1 MDDISKFMDDMR
13 KSLEAAIARREQRE
27 NNPLLL
33 RIEEL
38 EVDLH
43 KAETSL
49 SFMRRER
56 DILHAENRRLFKE
69 NNEVKKELRALK
81 QVVSLQEAVEGLLK
95 RIEGFNYF

>member
-1 MDDISKFMDDMR
+1 MDDIAKFMDDMR
-13 KSLEAAIARREQRE
+13 KSFEAAIAKREQRE

-56 DILHAENRRLFKE
+56 DILHAENRRLFKD
-69 NNEVKKELRALK
+69 NIEVKKELRALK
-81 QVVSLQEAVEGLLK
+81 QVVNLESAVE
-95 RIEGFNYF
+95 RILQRING

>member
-38 EVDLH
+38 ETDLM
-43 KAETSL
+43 KAESSL
-49 SFMRRER
+49 YLVQRER
-56 DILHAENRRLFKE
+56 TIMRAENRRLSAE
-69 NNEVKKELRALK
+69 NDDLRRQLRALK
-81 QVVSLQEAVEGLLK
+81 QVVNLQEAVEDLLK
-95 RIEGFNYF
+95 RIKG

>member
-13 KSLEAAIARREQRE
+13 KSLEAAIAKREQRE

-49 SFMRRER
+49 SFMQRER
-56 DILHAENRRLFKE
+56 TIMRAEHRRFSAENDDLRRQ
-69 NNEVKKELRALK
+69 LRALK
-81 QVVSLQEAVEGLLK
+81 QVVNLQEAVEDLLK
-95 RIEGFNYF
+95 RING